1 MNEAAAGEELHRRG
15 WRKPFTLAE
24 MVGEWERLVTEV
36 ENGYEDMV
44 DEYTN
49 DLYCRNWLHEAWLL
63 LDEHLL
69 VIWSPRVE
77 ELDGRFRAATVDDD
91 GQAVGYFHRVD
102 PDLWWWRRHPRLLV
116 GELGEALRSAG
127 AAG

>member
-15 WRKPFTLAE
+15 WREPFTLAE
-24 MVGEWERLVTEV
+24 MTGKWERLVAMV
-36 ENGYEDMV
+36 EDGYEGMV
-44 DEYTN
+44 DEYAN

-69 VIWSPRVE
+69 VIWSPRVK
-77 ELDGRFRAATVDDD
+77 ELDDRFRTATVDDD
-91 GQAVGYFHRVD
+91 GQAVGYYHRAD

-116 GELGEALRSAG
+116 GDLGEALRSAG